1 MRVKPRIEELLLY
14 GHVVVLD
21 VVPVMDKF
29 GQVGSHSAKQDR
41 ARNHT
46 SQPRIRMITKLLV
59 IRKLGDVDDE
69 ASGLEYD
76 GRTSIVAFDTSI
88 LSCVIRVNTVDSK
101 RC

>member
-1 MRVKPRIEELLLY
+1 MRVEPHIEELLLY

-29 GQVGSHSAKQDR
+29 AHVRSHSAKQDR
-41 ARNHT
+41 ARNRA
-46 SQPRIRMITKLLV
+46 SQPRIPMITKLLLT
-59 IRKLGDVDDE
+59 RNLGDVDDE

-76 GRTSIVAFDTSI
+76 GRTSIVAFDKSI
-88 LSCVIRVNTVDSK
+88 LSCVIRVDTVDSK